1 MNFFPGKRAVLVLL
15 AVALMAAPAA
25 ATTITATVNGQPTSS
40 SATFAFSDGQVVV
53 TLNNLIPDINN
64 VGQAISD
71 FGFVLRNIAATATL
85 TASTGEERNV
95 AKTTGAWTSPGDADT
110 GWSLTSGFNFALL
123 GNQFTSSQGTA
134 GIGYYLNVLGT
145 AIGPKHLIIGP
156 DTAGHPGFYD
166 NAGGSIAGNNAHNPF
181 LFGPVSFNLSIPG
194 VNANTH
200 VDYVLFS
207 YGTTPGGQV
216 PIPPTVLLFG
226 SGLAGVFLLGWR
238 RRRQNG

>member
-1 MNFFPGKRAVLVLL
+1 MNFFPGKRAVMVFL

-40 SATFAFSDGQVVV
+40 SADFVFSTGQVVV
-53 TLNNLIPDINN
+53 TLNNLIPDIAN
-64 VGQAISD
+64 VGQGISD
-71 FGFVLRNIAATATL
+71 FGFVLSNTTAAATL
-85 TASTGEERNV
+85 DSSTGVERNV
-95 AKTTGAWTSPGDADT
+95 ASNHSWTSPGSAAT
-110 GWSLTSGFNFALL
+110 GWSLTSGFNLALL

-216 PIPPTVLLFG
+216 PIPPSVLLLG
-226 SGLAGVFLLGWR
+226 SGLLGLVGLGWR
-238 RRRQNG
+238 RKKTS